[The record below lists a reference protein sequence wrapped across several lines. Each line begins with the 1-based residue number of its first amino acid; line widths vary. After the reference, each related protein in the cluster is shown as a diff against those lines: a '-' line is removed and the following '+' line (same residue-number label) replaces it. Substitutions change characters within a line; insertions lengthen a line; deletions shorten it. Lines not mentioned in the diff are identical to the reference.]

1 MSLVVSFY
9 PKNDIGCVAD
19 HYHYVSQEFISF

>member
-1 MSLVVSFY
+1 MSLVVLFY

-19 HYHYVSQEFISF
+19 HCHYVSREENL